1 MVLLILEKIKK
12 KKKIILPTDLKKNDG
27 IKKIQIDKNIINN
40 FTIDKSYSERLKIK
54 ARKKIIETKH
64 NPTMEEIIDDHNFI
78 GSFLSKGSMTDKRKK
93 KY

>member
-78 GSFLSKGSMTDKRKK
+78 GSFLSKGSMTDKRTK

>member
-1 MVLLILEKIKK
+1 MVLLVLEKKKK

-40 FTIDKSYSERLKIK
+40 VTIDKSYSERLKKK
-54 ARKKIIETKH
+54 ARKKIIQTKH
-64 NPTMEEIIDDHNFI
+64 NPIIDDHNFI

>member
-1 MVLLILEKIKK
+1 MVLLVLEKIK